1 MTLDEIRNLDREY
14 LLPREV
20 ASILGCKPYAIN
32 VWAKQNPKGLGFPT
46 CVIGSR
52 VKVPRLAFIQWLTGQ
67 NQTARCA
74 EPDGD

>member
-32 VWAKQNPKGLGFPT
+32 VWAKQNPAGLGFPT

-52 VKVPRLAFIQWLTGQ
+52 VKIPRRPFLEFMTGKG
-67 NQTARCA
+67 R
-74 EPDGD
+74 